1 VTLIGDAIHNMT
13 PMAGVGANTALRDA
27 DLLRR
32 QLIAVTSGD
41 QELVPALRE
50 YEERMRD
57 YGFAAV
63 KRSLRNAR
71 QAGSTNRI
79 ARGAFRTVLRMV
91 AGVPPLRRRMAA
103 SLGQ

>member
-1 VTLIGDAIHNMT
+1 
-13 PMAGVGANTALRDA
+13 
-27 DLLRR
+27 
-32 QLIAVTSGD
+32 
-41 QELVPALRE
+41 
-50 YEERMRD
+50 MRD

-71 QAGSTNRI
+71 QAGSANRI
-79 ARGAFRTVLRMV
+79 ARGGFRTVLRMV